1 MRERKSDVFA
11 QEGFLI
17 RLPEHRVMKKLLTGY
32 HNGNQLIEQ
41 NSSLDQFMF
50 SGVSKKRPYLKKS
63 NNTKK

>member
-11 QEGFLI
+11 EEGFLI
-17 RLPEHRVMKKLLTGY
+17 RLPEHRVMKKLPTGY

-41 NSSLDQFMF
+41 NSSLDQLTF